1 MGTAQSDN
9 NYFGVT
15 GLEQNSGI
23 QLLEKAIKS
32 NIVPHGVVLES
43 NFPQLIKKY
52 TELLCQWAV
61 CNGEIKPCGHC
72 VQCRK
77 VSTGSHPD
85 VYTARL
91 YGKSQVV
98 NVDEIRSICA
108 DAFVKPNESNIKVY
122 IIPNADKMQPQA
134 QNAFLKILE
143 EPPQNILFILC
154 CTSAQQLLG
163 TILSR
168 TAVYSLNQSNA
179 DENLSKS
186 CEAAGEIAV
195 SLCKTTSYELL
206 RATGR
211 LTDRAF
217 AKETI
222 DRLIIIVN
230 EAIVAKLT
238 EARCSAEAEVLRNN
252 IATVNLIKIIDTLN
266 LAKARLNS
274 NINMNLFMS
283 WLCVELRR
291 QK

>member
-1 MGTAQSDN
+1 MGIAQNNN
-9 NYFGVT
+9 NYFGVKK
-15 GLEQNSGI
+15 LEQNSGI
-23 QLLEKAIKS
+23 QLLEKAMKS
-32 NIVPHGVVLES
+32 DRVPHGVVLES
-43 NFPQLIKKY
+43 DFPQLIKKY

-61 CNGEIKPCGHC
+61 CTGNVKPCGHC
-72 VQCRK
+72 VQCGK
-77 VSTGSHPD
+77 VSTGNHPD
-85 VYTARL
+85 VYTAKL

-98 NVDEIRSICA
+98 NVDEIRNICA
-108 DAFVKPNESNIKVY
+108 DAFVKPNESNTKVY
-122 IIPNADKMQPQA
+122 IITNADKMQPQA

-168 TAVYSLNQSNA
+168 ATVYSLNQSNA
-179 DENLSKS
+179 DENINKS
-186 CEAAGEIAV
+186 CETAGEIAV
-195 SLCKTTSYELL
+195 SLCKTKGYELL
-206 RATGR
+206 KATGK

-222 DRLIIIVN
+222 DQLIIIVN
-230 EAIVAKLT
+230 EAIVTKLT
-238 EARCSAEAEVLRNN
+238 ETHCSAAAEVLRNN
-252 IATVNLIKIIDTLN
+252 IATVDLIKIIDILN

-283 WLCVELRR
+283 WLCAELRR